1 MSSWALGGRGDN
13 RSTQW
18 QTRPSTSA
26 ETFLHN
32 HSLCQ
37 AIFRMH
43 GFQGN
48 ERILKDAVRAVP
60 ANVLNAVL
68 LPELRKNEEV
78 EQFLDLEKSGNAPG

>member
-1 MSSWALGGRGDN
+1 
-13 RSTQW
+13 
-18 QTRPSTSA
+18 
-26 ETFLHN
+26 
-32 HSLCQ
+32 
-37 AIFRMH
+37 MH

-78 EQFLDLEKSGNAPG
+78 EQFLDLEKRKCSRLKRENSPLTVSVHRRQAPSTDYRGR

>member
-1 MSSWALGGRGDN
+1 
-13 RSTQW
+13 
-18 QTRPSTSA
+18 
-26 ETFLHN
+26 
-32 HSLCQ
+32 
-37 AIFRMH
+37 MH